1 MRVLTFVNYLTG
13 ALVLQDLVDAGHEVV
28 GVVQFP
34 EDPSRQLP
42 GPEYSVRET
51 AYRNFLPVYTTRPDQ
66 INTTPFV
73 NVVRKLKPDLIV
85 SMHFAKIL
93 GRRILHPPPLGA
105 VNMHPSKLPA
115 GRGMTPFV
123 WHMALGEPQVHQALH
138 YLDQGIDTGPVIDV
152 ASVDV
157 EPEDTGFTVTRK
169 LCFASAEML
178 KRRLPE
184 IEAGT
189 APRVPQGEE
198 GASYCVPGHPWNKI
212 DWTRGSVAVDRQ
224 VRAYTR
230 PMNGAFTR
238 LGGQRLTVWSV
249 RLPTDDERDQALS
262 SEVEAGGVVAIRSD
276 GWLVRTGDGGVVITD
291 AEIAA
296 PSGTASAPLTGVRV
310 SPPAG
315 VQVVLG

>member
-13 ALVLQDLVDAGHEVV
+13 ALVLQDLVDAGEEVV

-34 EDPSRQLP
+34 EDPSRPLP
-42 GPEYSVRET
+42 GPEYSVREV
-51 AYRNFLPVYTTRPDQ
+51 AYRSFLPVYTVRPDQ

-73 NVVRKLKPDLIV
+73 SVVRKLKPDLIV

-93 GRRILHPPPLGA
+93 GRRILNTPPLGA

-138 YLDQGIDTGPVIDV
+138 YLDSGIDTGPVIDV

-169 LCFASAEML
+169 LCYASAAML
-178 KRRLPE
+178 KSWLPE

-189 APRVPQGEE
+189 APRKPQGEE
-198 GASYCVPGHPWNKI
+198 GASYCVPGHPWNRI
-212 DWTRGSVAVDRQ
+212 AWDRASVAVDRQ

-230 PMNGAFTR
+230 PMGGAFTL
-238 LGGQRLTVWSV
+238 LGGQRLTVWKV
-249 RLPTDDERDQALS
+249 RLPTDDEKDQALS
-262 SEVEAGGVVAIRSD
+262 VSATPGEVIAVKSD
-276 GWLVRTGDGGVVITD
+276 GWLVRTGDGGVVIAD
-291 AEIAA
+291 AELAA
-296 PSGTASAPLTGVRV
+296 ASAAGSPGGVRIA
-310 SPPAG
+310 PPAG
-315 VQVVLG
+315 VRVVLG